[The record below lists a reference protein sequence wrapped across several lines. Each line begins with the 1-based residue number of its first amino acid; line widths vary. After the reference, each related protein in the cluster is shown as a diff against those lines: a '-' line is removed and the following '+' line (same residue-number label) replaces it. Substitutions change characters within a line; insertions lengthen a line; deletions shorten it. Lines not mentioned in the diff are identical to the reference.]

1 MVLGVAVLEETDSSS
16 SRKEEIK
23 EKKKREEYH
32 TDPEESVT
40 RVSSVG
46 ADGTFL

>member
-1 MVLGVAVLEETDSSS
+1 MVLGVAVLEEADSS

-23 EKKKREEYH
+23 KKKREEYH
-32 TDPEESVT
+32 TDSEEWVT
-40 RVSSVG
+40 GVSSVG